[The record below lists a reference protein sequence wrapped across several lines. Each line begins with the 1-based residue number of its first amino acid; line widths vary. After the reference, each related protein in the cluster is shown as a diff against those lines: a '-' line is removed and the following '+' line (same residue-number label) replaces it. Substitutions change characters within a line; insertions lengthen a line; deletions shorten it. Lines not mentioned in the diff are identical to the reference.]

1 MDQLVGR
8 APAPLSLVRKI
19 ALNTSLL
26 TSGRFFITV
35 SGFVGTAAI
44 TRYLGQGAFGSLA
57 AGLAFVSIALNLGD
71 VGLFIVATREV
82 ARNPDDER
90 RLLANTFG
98 LAVAI
103 SLSAMVLCLGLMF
116 LIYPGADG
124 AQTRTAIAVLLVQL
138 LVAAPGGVALVHY
151 NVRQQALPL
160 SAAATASSFVFL
172 AALFVVI
179 ALDGS
184 FGFVAAT
191 YTLGAFVTALV
202 PVFLARRE
210 IPLRPARDRE
220 LWRRMIRAALPQS
233 AVLIVGT
240 VYFRLDL
247 ILVSVLSSS
256 TETALYGL
264 GYKVIESLL
273 WLPGLLMFTLFPE
286 LAREDVGSR
295 RLRELIQTAF
305 SSVQLIVLPL
315 VVLLVGFA
323 PEIVHVVTGGGY
335 VGAAT
340 VLRLLAVSMVLG
352 YFNVVFGLSMAS
364 LGEQRRLLRVLL
376 ASLAMNIALNAVLI
390 PLDGARGAAIALVS
404 SEVLGVALG
413 LLVYRDLGMVP
424 RVYRLRETVIV
435 VVAMSL
441 VPVLLALVDATDWL
455 GRVGV
460 LLLGGVCVLAVYVV
474 GLFLLRAVPAD
485 AERAFRRLLGGSRE
499 PVPEP
504 PEQDPPTA

>member
-1 MDQLVGR
+1 
-8 APAPLSLVRKI
+8 PAPLSLVRKL

-26 TSGRFFITV
+26 TSGRFFITL
-35 SGFVGTAAI
+35 SGLVGTAAI

-71 VGLFIVATREV
+71 VGLFTVATREV
-82 ARNPDDER
+82 ARHPEDEP
-90 RLLANTFG
+90 RLLSNAFG
-98 LAVAI
+98 LALAI
-103 SLSAMVLCLGLMF
+103 SLSAMVLCVGLMF

-124 AQTRTAIAVLLVQL
+124 AQTRDAIAILLVQL

-151 NVRQQALPL
+151 NVRQRALPL
-160 SAAATASSFVFL
+160 SAAATVSSFVFL
-172 AALFVVI
+172 VALFTVI

-202 PVFLARRE
+202 PVFLARGE
-210 IPLRPARDRE
+210 IPLRPSRDPA

-247 ILVSVLSSS
+247 ILVSVLSTSN
-256 TETALYGL
+256 ETALYGL

-286 LAREDVGSR
+286 LAREDVGSS

-305 SSVQLIVLPL
+305 SSIQLILLPL
-315 VVLLVGFA
+315 VVILVGFA
-323 PEIVHVVTGGGY
+323 PEIVRVVGGGGFE
-335 VGAAT
+335 GAAT
-340 VLRLLAVSMVLG
+340 VLRLLAVSMALG

-376 ASLAMNIALNAVLI
+376 ASLAVNIALNIVLI
-390 PLDGARGAAIALVS
+390 PADGARGAAIALVS

-424 RVYRLRETVIV
+424 RVYRFRETVVV

-441 VPVLLALVDATDWL
+441 VPALFALLDVSGGL
-455 GRVGV
+455 GRVAALLVGGLLV
-460 LLLGGVCVLAVYVV
+460 LVVYVV
-474 GLFLLRAVPAD
+474 GLFLLRAIPAD
-485 AERAFRRLLGGSRE
+485 AERAFRRLLSGTRE
-499 PVPEP
+499 TVPEP
-504 PEQDPPTA
+504 AEEDAPPS